1 MKPVTFE
8 TLIQDQKERI
18 ERKGAKK
25 GDNAIMDYINDINEE
40 MTLNKVK

>member
-18 ERKGAKK
+18 ERHNAKE
-25 GDNAIMDYINDINEE
+25 GDNAIMDWIND
-40 MTLNKVK
+40 LNKELEL